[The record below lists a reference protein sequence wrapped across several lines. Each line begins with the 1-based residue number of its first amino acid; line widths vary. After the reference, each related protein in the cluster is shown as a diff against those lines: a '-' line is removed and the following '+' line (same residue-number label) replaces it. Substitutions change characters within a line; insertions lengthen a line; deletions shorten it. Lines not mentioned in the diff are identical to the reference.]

1 MKEKKKSS
9 FRGKVA
15 SNANKPAGG
24 ESSNRYLQFPKGI
37 SSFSLKENTRKV
49 EMDLLPY
56 IVSDAKHPDHN
67 EIAVGDLW
75 YRRPYKLHRNIGAN
89 NKSYVCPSSIGKKC
103 PICEYQKELFDTDK
117 KAAIALY
124 PKTRVLYIPVPL
136 NSKEHDTEPKYVWDI
151 AESLFADTLKETL
164 AEKEEN
170 EIFPDLEE
178 GKTLECTVKWK
189 TIGDSKP
196 YPEVTHIDFFDRDPY
211 EESILDEVPNL
222 DEIINNSVLSY
233 DELKNAFFELDEE
246 EDKGSLKE
254 DKDEDEKPS
263 RSSRRQASEPEQKRR
278 SKDEEPTSRKRK
290 PEPEPDPEPEI
301 TWDELEAMSL
311 RKLNKLVAELSL
323 KGDYEGFDEDSL
335 DEYREAIAE
344 ECNIDVP
351 KKPASRRATVKEE
364 KEPEKKSS
372 RKEKEDA
379 EEKPKSRK
387 TAKEEPKED
396 PEEEGEE
403 EQEEIPKKE
412 RCVACQGTG
421 KNSRGRECPIC
432 EGTGRKPKE
441 EEPEEESTPKS
452 SRKKEAE
459 KSSGKSGDKCP
470 HGHKFG
476 VDTEKFEECDDC
488 KFWNDCADEK
498 DKHKKK

>member
-24 ESSNRYLQFPKGI
+24 ESSNKYLQFPKGI
-37 SSFSLKENTRKV
+37 LSFSLKENTRKV

-136 NSKEHDTEPKYVWDI
+136 NSKEHDAEPKYVWDI

-170 EIFPDLEE
+170 EIFPDLDE

-233 DELKNAFFELDEE
+233 DELKNAFFELDNE

-263 RSSRRQASEPEQKRR
+263 RSSRRQAPEENKRRGREEETSSKRKTKEPE
-278 SKDEEPTSRKRK
+278 SEV
-290 PEPEPDPEPEI
+290 
-301 TWDELEAMSL
+301 TWEELEAMSL
-311 RKLNKLVAELSL
+311 RKLNKLVAELGL
-323 KGDYEGFDEDSL
+323 NGDYEGFDEDSL

-351 KKPASRRATVKEE
+351 KKPASRRAAAKEE
-364 KEPEKKSS
+364 KEPEKSARQS
-372 RKEKEDA
+372 RRDSAPDPDDVKKPTGKRGKKEPE
-379 EEKPKSRK
+379 
-387 TAKEEPKED
+387 
-396 PEEEGEE
+396 PEEDENE
-403 EQEEIPKKE
+403 
-412 RCVACQGTG
+412 CVACQGTG

-432 EGTGRKPKE
+432 EGTGVTPTA
-441 EEPEEESTPKS
+441 EEPEEEAPKS

-459 KSSGKSGDKCP
+459 PKGKSGERCP

-488 KFWNDCADEK
+488 KLWNSCADEK
-498 DKHKKK
+498 DKRKKK